1 VLPAYNAAATLART
15 VAELDPNVIDEIVLV
30 DDASSDETVSLARE
44 LGLEPIC
51 HQLNKGYGGNQKTCY
66 RRALELGADVIV
78 MVHPD
83 YQYSPLLV
91 PAMASM
97 IAYGEYDMV
106 LGSRIL
112 AQNSVARGMP
122 RYKYIS
128 NRFLTFVEN
137 ITLGEKLSE
146 YHTGLRAF
154 SSRLLASLPIE
165 RNSDDFVFDNQII
178 VQAVSAGARIGEV
191 SCPTRY
197 AADSSSIDL
206 KRSIRYGLG
215 VLRACVDYRLHR
227 HGLRHYAYL
236 DFKPGQVFFQPPAS
250 RPVDDRP
257 IEVSEQP
264 RKLSV
269 GTSARRRVAA
279 NAEGARHGNPGRSG
293 TEASLDHRKPG
304 AGAVR
309 RPRGVLRAAYAQ
321 ARNASRDRAGARLGR
336 FARGRR
342 GHYPVGGIRAH
353 GLRGLRRR
361 MAGRAVQGPAEPRL
375 PL

>member
-1 VLPAYNAAATLART
+1 VLPAYNAESTLSRT
-15 VAELDPNVIDEIVLV
+15 LAELDRDVIDEVVLV
-30 DDASSDETVSLARE
+30 DDASSDQTVSLARE

-51 HQLNKGYGGNQKTCY
+51 HERNKGYGANQKTCY
-66 RRALELGADVIV
+66 RQALELGADVIV

-137 ITLGEKLSE
+137 IALSHKLSE

-154 SSRLLASLPIE
+154 SSALLGSLPME

-178 VQAVSAGARIGEV
+178 AQAVAAGARIGEV

-197 AADSSSIDL
+197 EADSSSINL
-206 KRSIRYGLG
+206 RRSIRYGLG
-215 VLRACVDYRLHR
+215 VLNTSLDYRLHR
-227 HGLRHYAYL
+227 HGLRHCGYL
-236 DFKPGQVFFQPPAS
+236 DFKPGLLRDRLPEPG
-250 RPVDDRP
+250 PVEEPGVR
-257 IEVSEQP
+257 VSEQ
-264 RKLSV
+264 
-269 GTSARRRVAA
+269 
-279 NAEGARHGNPGRSG
+279 
-293 TEASLDHRKPG
+293 
-304 AGAVR
+304 
-309 RPRGVLRAAYAQ
+309 
-321 ARNASRDRAGARLGR
+321 SR
-336 FARGRR
+336 
-342 GHYPVGGIRAH
+342 
-353 GLRGLRRR
+353 
-361 MAGRAVQGPAEPRL
+361 
-375 PL
+375 